1 MNGFWQ
7 QNIAS
12 GEENRSFTYIPE
24 CRAVTYL
31 YVLRGYKTVQNMYVV
46 ISI

>member
-24 CRAVTYL
+24 RRGCYL
-31 YVLRGYKTVQNMYVV
+31 LNSLALLRGYKAVQNM
-46 ISI
+46 